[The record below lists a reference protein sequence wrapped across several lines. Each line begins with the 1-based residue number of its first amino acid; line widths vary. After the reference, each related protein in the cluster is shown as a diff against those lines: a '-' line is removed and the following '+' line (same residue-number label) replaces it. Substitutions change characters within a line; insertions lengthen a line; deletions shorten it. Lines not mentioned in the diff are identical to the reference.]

1 MGYGKNAGKITRRG
15 FNFVRGYYRYVYIS
29 TYKNNRK
36 MKVRVRQWVKPY
48 YKRKKLRNS
57 LTKDVL
63 KLFKNKKKKSK
74 KQIINHAIAHLNGYA
89 KIMRIRIGCRPLA
102 VHESI
107 KDLEGLRK

>member
-36 MKVRVRQWVKPY
+36 VKARVRKWIKPY
-48 YKRKKLRNS
+48 YKRKKLKNS

-63 KLFKNKKKKSK
+63 KVFKDKKKKSK
-74 KQIINHAIAHLNGYA
+74 KQIINSAIAHLNGYSVMVEA
-89 KIMRIRIGCRPLA
+89 WMGFSALGVK
-102 VHESI
+102 ETI
-107 KDLEGLRK
+107 KDLEGIK